1 MYSAQRHLTPWFSAM
16 MDGELMFA
24 ESELPQPLV
33 MYTASLPT
41 FLYATKSVKYCLP
54 VALSFVVEALTDVRA
69 LIAGESRGNIGV
81 VVVLFERD
89 NAGAVQGHWCSLL
102 YRKVLRRQFSVTD

>member
-54 VALSFVVEALTDVRA
+54 VALSHKRRSPLSSAEAIDLPS
-69 LIAGESRGNIGV
+69 GEK
-81 VVVLFERD
+81 
-89 NAGAVQGHWCSLL
+89 ATW
-102 YRKVLRRQFSVTD
+102 